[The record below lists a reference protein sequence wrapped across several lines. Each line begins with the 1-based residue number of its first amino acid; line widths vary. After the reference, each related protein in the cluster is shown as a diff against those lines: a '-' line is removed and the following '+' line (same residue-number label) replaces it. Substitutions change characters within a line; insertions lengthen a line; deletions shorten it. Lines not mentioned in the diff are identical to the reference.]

1 MLRLIDRARWHVHGM
16 LLWLLQRPYLR
27 YLPVP
32 YPSVTTLEQWKLQ
45 CGQMVASR
53 SWSSAW
59 IKKGHAAKQF
69 TVSNLAELAGFRS
82 RQGLHWT
89 FLEDPLLQGMM
100 AARQTKGAVSSLRK
114 AAVAEAQEQALQA
127 EKEGKRVEAL
137 RTLIGPKGGLPT
149 LKADL
154 LRLASLLHLKVNEDM
169 KVEDLKNM
177 CRPIVKDL
185 KLDPSS
191 SKTTSGSSSSQS
203 AADPVAKAA
212 PPTLPRS
219 SQDPSSLQPEVQQVL
234 MQDVHEMLT
243 QQDQKFQTMMHQ
255 VMQHVMAIQSQPQP
269 QHFQMNREEWEAAM
283 EHDPQA
289 ENMMA
294 HFGDLDFMSSEEH
307 RQNQEHM
314 DSWS

>member
-1 MLRLIDRARWHVHGM
+1 
-16 LLWLLQRPYLR
+16 
-27 YLPVP
+27 
-32 YPSVTTLEQWKLQ
+32 
-45 CGQMVASR
+45 
-53 SWSSAW
+53 
-59 IKKGHAAKQF
+59 
-69 TVSNLAELAGFRS
+69 
-82 RQGLHWT
+82 
-89 FLEDPLLQGMM
+89 MM
-100 AARQTKGAVSSLRK
+100 AARQTKEAVSSLRK

-185 KLDPSS
+185 KLDPAS

-219 SQDPSSLQPEVQQVL
+219 SQDPSNLQPEVQQVL

-255 VMQHVMAIQSQPQP
+255 VMQHVMAIQSQPQL

-314 DSWS
+314 DSWR